1 MTPDQQQA
9 REIEAGERWLGA
21 QLADDRLDVDVE
33 AIQRRVGIA
42 LDEQWLA
49 ARIQDE
55 APGSLAGLL
64 KQSVRAELRSR
75 PKVPGGPVRFFRLAR
90 WSIGGLAAAAAVGLA
105 VVGLMRSLVEVERY
119 ARLDASEQYEAF
131 KAYDAS
137 WLDAD
142 IDKPLAMLDE
152 QILEYEED
160 AVDSDLTGL
169 SSHGLDDLRDDL
181 DTLGEFDT
189 LAEFED
195 EDWS

>member
-9 REIEAGERWLGA
+9 REIEAGERWLSA

-33 AIQRRVGIA
+33 AIKRSVGIA

-49 ARIQDE
+49 DRIQDD
-55 APGSLAGLL
+55 APGDLAGSL
-64 KQSVRAELRSR
+64 KQRVREEIRSR
-75 PKVPGGPVRFFRLAR
+75 SIESRGPVRFVRLAR
-90 WSIGGLAAAAAVGLA
+90 WSVGGLAAAAAVALA
-105 VVGLMRSLVEVERY
+105 VVGLMRPPAEAERY
-119 ARLDASEQYEAF
+119 AQLDAFEQYDLFRE
-131 KAYDAS
+131 YDAT

-142 IDKPLAMLDE
+142 MDKPLAMLDE

-189 LAEFED
+189 LTEFED